1 MRKMPIKFTFNNTK
15 YKVNI
20 NDCVPGGGYVNVL
33 TQYNPVYRKDNKNGD
48 AIKIYVMCNRL
59 SREDGRIYALFYNVN
74 TRQFD
79 GHFTVN

>member
-1 MRKMPIKFTFNNTK
+1 MRKTPIKFTFNNTK

-20 NDCVPGGGYVNVL
+20 NDSVPAGGYVNVL
-33 TQYNPVYRKDNKNGD
+33 TQYNPVYIQDNKNGD
-48 AIKIYVMCNRL
+48 AIKIYVMCNRQ
-59 SREDGRIYALFYNVN
+59 SREDGRIYALFYNVK